1 MDFKLLPYIIIFLM
15 LIGLG
20 MLWDSNQRNIKKF
33 ENYENTIKA
42 LNDSISIKFDSVNN
56 TFSKLSPEIDLNTLL
71 NSETFKSLSEEQK
84 SFYRELKSIKG
95 LISATSVQLNK
106 QDSIL
111 QTLTSNPGA
120 INNDSISFK
129 LGEELNFKEEDSL
142 KKLQW
147 DAKIKLDTNIDF
159 SLNYNY
165 DLNIL
170 TTYERQKDKSI
181 IVNYKIDDPE
191 LNMDEMHN
199 FIIPTEQKS
208 NFQKWLD
215 KNKTTIK
222 IVGGTVLF
230 TGGAY
235 VGYQIAK

>member
-1 MDFKLLPYIIIFLM
+1 MKDYIAYSIILVLF
-15 LIGLG
+15 IILG
-20 MLWDSNQRNIKKF
+20 ILWDSNQKNVKKF
-33 ENYENTIKA
+33 ESYENAIEA
-42 LNDSISIKFDSVNN
+42 LNDKITIKFDGVNN
-56 TFSKLSPEIDLNTLL
+56 NFSKLSPEIDLNTLL

-84 SFYRELKSIKG
+84 SFYRELKGIKG

-111 QTLTSNPGA
+111 QSLVNNPGR
-120 INNDSISFK
+120 ITNDSISFK
-129 LGEELNFKEEDSL
+129 LGEELTFKENDSL

-147 DAKIKLDTNIDF
+147 DAKVKLDTTIDF

-191 LNMDEMHN
+191 LDMTEMHN
-199 FIIPTEQKS
+199 FIIPTENKS